1 MPRPDPPSPPPPAA
15 DDTLLERQL
24 RDSRTLQD
32 APEHVIQRTLQAL
45 QGLQQQR
52 RRTQAAAAPGL
63 RQRLLAALSFDSA
76 AATGLA
82 FGVRSASAAPRQIV
96 CSVGAVDIDLRVE
109 PADAGRLQLRGQ
121 VFGIDDACTV
131 VLQRDGAVL
140 AEAALDAQGQFLL
153 AAVPPGPATLL
164 LRSDD
169 AEIELPALDLGAG
182 P

>member
-1 MPRPDPPSPPPPAA
+1 MPRQPPPSLPPAP

-24 RDSRTLQD
+24 RDSRTLED
-32 APEHVIQRTLQAL
+32 APEHVIQRTLAAL
-45 QGLQQQR
+45 RTLQQQQR
-52 RRTQAAAAPGL
+52 RTQPAAPSGL

-96 CSVGAVDIDLRVE
+96 CSVGTVDIDLRVE

-121 VFGIDDACTV
+121 VFGIDGACAV
-131 VLQRDGAVL
+131 VLQRDGTTL
-140 AEAALDAQGQFLL
+140 AEATLDAQGQFLL
-153 AAVPPGPATLL
+153 PAVPTGAATLL
-164 LRSDD
+164 LRSDG

>member
-1 MPRPDPPSPPPPAA
+1 MPRTTPPSLPPAD

-24 RDSRTLQD
+24 RDSRTLED

-45 QGLQQQR
+45 QSLQQQR
-52 RRTQAAAAPGL
+52 RRTQAASPAGL
-63 RQRLLAALSFDSA
+63 RQRLLAAISFDSA

-96 CSVGAVDIDLRVE
+96 CSVGSVDIDLRVE
-109 PADAGRLQLRGQ
+109 PVDAGLLQLRGQ
-121 VFGIDDACTV
+121 VFGIDGACTV
-131 VLQRDGAVL
+131 VLQRDGAAL

-153 AAVPPGPATLL
+153 PAVPHGPATLL
-164 LRSDD
+164 LRSDET
-169 AEIELPALDLGAG
+169 EITLPALDLGAG